1 MKTQEQEPYQIA
13 NGAMM
18 TLSLDVLKLYYDI
31 AQKRLSDYH
40 LQARETTE
48 RAYKVI
54 AIYVTVL
61 TLLSAYLY
69 TNWHLTWKSFAILS
83 LLAGACLATIFMIKL
98 IFPRDYMPLG
108 RTVSDL
114 KPNEYAASLKATP
127 MKTCR
132 CAAFCVMKSICLN
145 MPYNGKASAIVVAPA
160 CSVTH

>member
-54 AIYVTVL
+54 AIYVNV
-61 TLLSAYLY
+61 SSMNYNYL
-69 TNWHLTWKSFAILS
+69 
-83 LLAGACLATIFMIKL
+83 
-98 IFPRDYMPLG
+98 
-108 RTVSDL
+108 
-114 KPNEYAASLKATP
+114 
-127 MKTCR
+127 
-132 CAAFCVMKSICLN
+132 
-145 MPYNGKASAIVVAPA
+145 
-160 CSVTH
+160 